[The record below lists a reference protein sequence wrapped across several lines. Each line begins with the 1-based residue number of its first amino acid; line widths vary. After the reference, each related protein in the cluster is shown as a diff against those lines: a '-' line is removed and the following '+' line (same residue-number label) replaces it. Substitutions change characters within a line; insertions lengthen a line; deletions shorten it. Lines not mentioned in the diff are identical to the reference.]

1 MVTTPANI
9 WDNFATRKNNS
20 DALNWQ
26 DKSFPYFEELHAL
39 YDGEHLTYISYF
51 LVTHE
56 LMTTL
61 PFFKKTRSLCRRENS
76 PWYGPL
82 CKKSKNASAP
92 STQQTN
98 MTDAYQSPS
107 PIWAAQCESG
117 LQFHFDE
124 DAY

>member
-26 DKSFPYFEELHAL
+26 DKSFPYFEEIHAL

-61 PFFKKTRSLCRRENS
+61 LIF
-76 PWYGPL
+76 
-82 CKKSKNASAP
+82 
-92 STQQTN
+92 
-98 MTDAYQSPS
+98 
-107 PIWAAQCESG
+107 
-117 LQFHFDE
+117 
-124 DAY
+124 